1 MKHTKLLLACL
12 ISLLI
17 TPTVLANPVKHL
29 IIQNNGI
36 RNQVL
41 THHLVEISFKGR
53 VVWANLPSF
62 NTHFREVLGQSD
74 TAYQR
79 VVDSEIQNFY
89 GTYEPGSITAKIHDN
104 TPPLNNK
111 SIVATCKNDKLIHGY
126 FHNVVIKIDLNKK
139 CTIEE
144 YNIDLK

>member
-1 MKHTKLLLACL
+1 MKYNKILLTCL
-12 ISLLI
+12 LTLLT
-17 TPTVLANPVKHL
+17 TPAVWANPVKHL

-41 THHLVEISFKGR
+41 THHLVELNFKGH
-53 VVWANLPSF
+53 VVWTNLPAF
-62 NTHFREVLGQSD
+62 NTHFREVLGQADSN
-74 TAYQR
+74 YQR
-79 VVDSEIQNFY
+79 VVDSEIQNFS
-89 GTYEPGSITAKIHDN
+89 GVYEPGSITAKIHDN

-111 SIVATCKNDKLIHGY
+111 SVVATCKNDKLIHGY
-126 FHNVVIKIDLNKK
+126 FHNVVLKIDLNKK